1 MWSSNLITSCMRVPL
16 VVGLCIRDCL
26 PRLSRVV
33 ICRFYRGMMSLP
45 DVKVPLFVAD
55 GLCRRMF
62 CAVMMGFFN
71 LCCFRGLS
79 DAWIVYVPCV

>member
-1 MWSSNLITSCMRVPL
+1 MRVPL
-16 VVGLCIRDCL
+16 VIGLCIRDCL

-33 ICRFYRGMMSLP
+33 IRRFYRGMMSLP

-62 CAVMMGFFN
+62 VCYDDGVF
-71 LCCFRGLS
+71 
-79 DAWIVYVPCV
+79 

>member
-16 VVGLCIRDCL
+16 VIGLCIRDCL

-45 DVKVPLFVAD
+45 DVRVPLFVAD

-62 CAVMMGFFN
+62 V
-71 LCCFRGLS
+71 CCDDGVF
-79 DAWIVYVPCV
+79 

>member
-16 VVGLCIRDCL
+16 IVGLCIRVCL
-26 PRLSRVV
+26 PRSVKGRYF
-33 ICRFYRGMMSLP
+33 CRFYRGMMSLP

-62 CAVMMGFFN
+62 
-71 LCCFRGLS
+71 LCCDDGAF
-79 DAWIVYVPCV
+79 